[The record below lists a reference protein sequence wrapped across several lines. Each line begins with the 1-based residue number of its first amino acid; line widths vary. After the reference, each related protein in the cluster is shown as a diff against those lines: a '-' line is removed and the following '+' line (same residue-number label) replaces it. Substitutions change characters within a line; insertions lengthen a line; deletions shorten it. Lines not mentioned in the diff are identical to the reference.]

1 MEVVQPVGE
10 VEAITVKYITRING
24 HEYTVDIIDD
34 HHVSVDGVMFS
45 VDFMPVGDQPVY
57 SLVVNGESVEAHVY
71 PNEDTWQVLFHG
83 TLFTAC
89 VEDEREKRL
98 RAALAGRVAEHEDFH
113 LKAPMPGMVISIP
126 VVDGQAIRKGD
137 VLVVLES
144 MKMQN
149 ELRSPRDGKVTR
161 VRIKAG
167 DRVEQ
172 KETMLS
178 VV

>member
-1 MEVVQPVGE
+1 MKYVTT
-10 VEAITVKYITRING
+10 VEGREYI
-24 HEYTVDIIDD
+24 VDILDD
-34 HHVSVDGVMFS
+34 HRISVDGVIYQ
-45 VDFMPVGDQPVY
+45 VDFMPVGDQQVY
-57 SLVVNGESVEAHVY
+57 SLVVDGKSVDAHVY
-71 PNEDTWQVLFHG
+71 PNEDIWQVIFQGNLFSA
-83 TLFTAC
+83 T

-98 RAALAGRVAEHEDFH
+98 RAALGGKVAEHEDFH

-126 VVDGQAIRKGD
+126 VEEGQMIQKGD
-137 VLVVLES
+137 VLVILES

-161 VRIKAG
+161 LRVKFG

>member
-1 MEVVQPVGE
+1 M
-10 VEAITVKYITRING
+10 KYVTTIDGR
-24 HEYTVDIIDD
+24 EYIVDILDE
-34 HHVSVDGVMFS
+34 HRVSVDGVTYQM
-45 VDFMPVGDQPVY
+45 DFMPVGDQPVY
-57 SLVVNGESVEAHVY
+57 SLVVDGQSFDAHVY

-83 TLFTAC
+83 TRFTAS

-98 RAALAGRVAEHEDFH
+98 RAALAGRVAEHEDYH
-113 LKAPMPGMVISIP
+113 LKAPMPGMVVSIP
-126 VVDGQAIRKGD
+126 VQEGQMIQKGE

-161 VRIKAG
+161 LRVKIG
-167 DRVEQ
+167 DRVEL

>member
-1 MEVVQPVGE
+1 M
-10 VEAITVKYITRING
+10 KYITTIDS
-24 HEYTVDIIDD
+24 HEYLVDIIDD
-34 HHVSVDGVMFS
+34 HQVSVDGVVYQ
-45 VDFMPVGDQPVY
+45 VDFMPVGNQQVY
-57 SLVVNGESVEAHVY
+57 SLVVDGKSVDANVFV
-71 PNEDTWQVLFHG
+71 NEDRWHVLFQG
-83 TLFTAC
+83 TLYSAK

-98 RAALAGRVAEHEDFH
+98 RAAMGGRVAAHQDFY

-126 VVDGQAIRKGD
+126 VKEGQNVQKGD
-137 VLVVLES
+137 VLAVLES

-161 VRIKAG
+161 LRVKPG

-172 KETMLS
+172 RETMLS

>member
-1 MEVVQPVGE
+1 VTTIRDREYI
-10 VEAITVKYITRING
+10 VE
-24 HEYTVDIIDD
+24 IIDERR
-34 HHVSVDGVMFS
+34 VNVDGVTYQ

-57 SLVVNGESVEAHVY
+57 SLVVDGHSYDAHVY

-83 TLFTAC
+83 ALFTAT

-98 RAALAGRVAEHEDFH
+98 RAALGGRVAEHEEFH
-113 LKAPMPGMVISIP
+113 LKAPMPGMVVSIP
-126 VVDGQAIRKGD
+126 VCEGQVIQKGD

-161 VRIKAG
+161 LRIKAG

-172 KETMLS
+172 KETILS

>member
-1 MEVVQPVGE
+1 M
-10 VEAITVKYITRING
+10 KYVTTIDG
-24 HEYTVDIIDD
+24 HEFIVDILED
-34 HHVSVDGVMFS
+34 HRVNVDGVTYQ

-57 SLVVNGESVEAHVY
+57 SLVVDGQSFDAHVY
-71 PNEDTWQVLFHG
+71 PNEDTWQVLFRG
-83 TLFTAC
+83 NLFTAT

-98 RAALAGRVAEHEDFH
+98 RASLAGKVADHVDYH
-113 LKAPMPGMVISIP
+113 LKAPMPGLVVSIP
-126 VVDGQAIRKGD
+126 VKEGQSILKGD

-149 ELRSPRDGKVTR
+149 ELRSPRDGKVVR
-161 VRIKAG
+161 VRVNHG

-172 KETMLS
+172 KETLLS

>member
-1 MEVVQPVGE
+1 M
-10 VEAITVKYITRING
+10 KYVTGIDG
-24 HEYTVDIIDD
+24 HEYVVDILDE
-34 HHVSVDGVMFS
+34 HHVTVDGVTYN
-45 VDFMPVGDQPVY
+45 VDLMQVGDQPVY

-71 PNEDTWQVLFHG
+71 PNEDLWQVLFRG

-113 LKAPMPGMVISIP
+113 LKAPMPGMVVSIP
-126 VVDGQAIRKGD
+126 VQDSQIVKKGD
-137 VLVVLES
+137 VLVILES

-161 VRIKAG
+161 MRVKVG

>member
-1 MEVVQPVGE
+1 M
-10 VEAITVKYITRING
+10 KYVTTIDG
-24 HEYTVDIIDD
+24 HEFIVDILED
-34 HHVSVDGVMFS
+34 HRVNVDGITYQ

-57 SLVVNGESVEAHVY
+57 SLVVDGQSFDAHVY
-71 PNEDTWQVLFHG
+71 PNEDTWQVLFRG
-83 TLFTAC
+83 NLFTAT

-98 RAALAGRVAEHEDFH
+98 RASLAGKVADHVDYH
-113 LKAPMPGMVISIP
+113 LKAPMPGLVVSIP
-126 VVDGQAIRKGD
+126 VKEGQSILKGD

-149 ELRSPRDGKVTR
+149 ELRSPRDGKVVR
-161 VRIKAG
+161 VRVNHG

-172 KETMLS
+172 KETLLS

>member
-1 MEVVQPVGE
+1 M
-10 VEAITVKYITRING
+10 KYVTTIDGR
-24 HEYTVDIIDD
+24 EYNVDILDE
-34 HHVSVDGVMFS
+34 HKVSIDGVIYQ
-45 VDFMPVGDQPVY
+45 VDFIPVGDQPVY
-57 SLVVNGESVEAHVY
+57 SLVVDGKSFDAHVY
-71 PNEDTWQVLFHG
+71 PSEDAWQVLFHG
-83 TLFTAC
+83 SLFTAY

-98 RAALAGRVAEHEDFH
+98 RAALAGKVAEHADFH
-113 LKAPMPGMVISIP
+113 LKAPMPGMIVSIP
-126 VVDGQAIRKGD
+126 VHEGQLIQKGD

-149 ELRSPRDGKVTR
+149 ELRSPRDGKVVR
-161 VRIKAG
+161 VRVEAG

>member
-1 MEVVQPVGE
+1 M
-10 VEAITVKYITRING
+10 KYITTIDG
-24 HEYTVDIIDD
+24 HEYSVDILDE
-34 HHVSVDGVMFS
+34 HRVSVDGVIYQ
-45 VDFMPVGDQPVY
+45 VDFIPVGDQPVY
-57 SLVVNGESVEAHVY
+57 SLVVDGQSFDAHVY
-71 PNEDTWQVLFHG
+71 PNEDAWQVLFRG
-83 TLFTAC
+83 SLFTAY

-98 RAALAGRVAEHEDFH
+98 RAALAGKVAEHADYH
-113 LKAPMPGMVISIP
+113 LKAPMPGMVVSIP
-126 VVDGQAIRKGD
+126 VQEGQTVQKGD

-149 ELRSPRDGKVTR
+149 ELRSPRDGKVVRLR
-161 VRIKAG
+161 VVAG

>member
-1 MEVVQPVGE
+1 M
-10 VEAITVKYITRING
+10 KYITTIAS
-24 HEYTVDIIDD
+24 HEYNVDILDE
-34 HHVSVDGVMFS
+34 HRVMVDGVTYQ
-45 VDFMPVGDQPVY
+45 VDFVPVGDQPVY
-57 SLVVNGESVEAHVY
+57 SLVVDGKSFDAHVY
-71 PNEDTWQVLFHG
+71 QNEDIWQVVFRG
-83 TLFTAC
+83 TLFSAI

-98 RAALAGRVAEHEDFH
+98 RAALAGKVAMHADFH
-113 LKAPMPGMVISIP
+113 LKAPMPGMVVSIP
-126 VVDGQAIRKGD
+126 VQEGQMVQKGD
-137 VLVVLES
+137 VLLILES

-161 VRIKAG
+161 VRVKVG

>member
-1 MEVVQPVGE
+1 VGE
-10 VEAITVKYITRING
+10 AEEIGMKYVTTIEGR
-24 HEYTVDIIDD
+24 EYIVDIIDE
-34 HHVSVDGVMFS
+34 HQVSVDGVTYEI
-45 VDFMPVGDQPVY
+45 DFMPVGDQPVY
-57 SLVVNGESVEAHVY
+57 SLVVDGHSFDAHVY
-71 PNEDTWQVLFHG
+71 PDEDTWQVLFHG
-83 TLFTAC
+83 ELFKVS

-98 RAALAGRVAEHEDFH
+98 RASLAGKVAAHVDFH
-113 LKAPMPGMVISIP
+113 LKAPMPGMVVSVP
-126 VVDGQAIRKGD
+126 VEEGQLVQRDD

-161 VRIKAG
+161 LKVKVG

>member
-1 MEVVQPVGE
+1 M
-10 VEAITVKYITRING
+10 KYVTSIDG
-24 HEYTVDIIDD
+24 HEYVVDIIDE
-34 HHVSVDGVMFS
+34 HHVSVDGITYD

-57 SLVVNGESVEAHVY
+57 SLVVNGTSVEAHVY
-71 PNEDTWQVLFHG
+71 PNEDLWQVLFRG

-98 RAALAGRVAEHEDFH
+98 KAALAGRVAEQQEFY
-113 LKAPMPGMVISIP
+113 LKAPMPGMVVSIP
-126 VVDGQAIRKGD
+126 VQEGQVVKKGD
-137 VLVVLES
+137 VLVILES

-149 ELRSPRDGKVTR
+149 ELRSPRDGKVARLR
-161 VRIKAG
+161 VKSG

-172 KETMLS
+172 KDTMLS

>member
-1 MEVVQPVGE
+1 M
-10 VEAITVKYITRING
+10 KYITTIDE
-24 HEYTVDIIDD
+24 HEYIVDILDE
-34 HHVSVDGVMFS
+34 HRVSVDGVVYR

-57 SLVVNGESVEAHVY
+57 SLVVNGESFDAHVY

-83 TLFTAC
+83 SLFTAC

-98 RAALAGRVAEHEDFH
+98 RAALAGKVAEHEDFH
-113 LKAPMPGMVISIP
+113 LKAPMPGMVVSIP
-126 VVDGQAIRKGD
+126 VQEGELVKKGN
-137 VLVVLES
+137 VLVILES

-149 ELRSPRDGKVTR
+149 ELRSPRDGKVVRLR
-161 VRIKAG
+161 VKIG

-172 KETMLS
+172 RDTMLS

>member
-1 MEVVQPVGE
+1 MVKPLGE
-10 VEAITVKYITRING
+10 IEEIAMKYVTTIDG
-24 HEYTVDIIDD
+24 HEYIVDIIDD
-34 HHVSVDGVMFS
+34 HQVSIDGTVQQ
-45 VDFMPVGDQPVY
+45 VDFTPVGDHEVY
-57 SLVVNGESVEAHVY
+57 SLVVDGVSVDASVIL
-71 PNEDTWQVLFHG
+71 NEDTWQVLFRG
-83 TLFTAC
+83 NLYSAT

-98 RAALAGRVAEHEDFH
+98 RAALGGRVAEHEDYH

-126 VVDGQAIRKGD
+126 VEDGESIHKGD
-137 VLVVLES
+137 VLAILES

-161 VRIKAG
+161 IRIKAG

-172 KETMLS
+172 KETILS